1 MAGSLWSWACK
12 GDLLRISRLIITA
25 LVATLAFVACRTN
38 VTTNIQPS
46 SKPAVGL
53 DPLTDV
59 DQLKAFLRLR
69 FLSYPIKP
77 EHLDL
82 ILSAANEVIGTN
94 LTKEQAPWS
103 PEDIGLIL
111 TRLVEKAKLPGVLEA
126 QSLRVSFALTTVTGL
141 NDFVGGIIL
150 DSCSR
155 VTYSSSMASHLGKL
169 FESLFMK
176 SRQMEEFAPQ
186 VYQELILIRGG
197 QPPSNCR
204 KTLRYATARS
214 LISGA
219 KDGGTKTP
227 ALATIVSALIKE
239 EIRLARLAGVSA
251 TTLSAGLSVWENRV
265 LDNNE
270 SLSVTNGLVEALKTS
285 VETTASDEGVI
296 AIVTPIP
303 AQPEPQP
310 AKDISGDTLQAG
322 EFCGGLGVA
331 DWPYKICNLATLKNI
346 ANYPEASFVLT
357 NNIDASPTV
366 LWDEGA
372 GWTPLGNTSRPFSGS
387 LDGQGYRISGLTINR
402 PPMIDV
408 GFIGYASASSV
419 LKNVRFENID
429 VQGMKNVGGVAG
441 FSLGTIQNVSVNGS
455 VRGVDYVGGLI
466 GYFTGG
472 GTTPA
477 SITDSNANDIE
488 VSGKT
493 FVGGIAGE
501 MRGGASLTR
510 SWSSGTVTGHPA
522 EGIAAGGLLGRL
534 DSGTVSRSYSTATVS
549 ANIEVGGLIGR
560 IYSQVSIC
568 LIEYSHASGNVTAR
582 GTTGLNQGYGAGVGG
597 LVGASGECLRVKKS
611 YATGNVTSE
620 HATGAV
626 LGGLVGALNW
636 GGGQSIED
644 SYATGNLTTASTGG
658 AAGGLVGYT
667 GGTIFR
673 SYATGT
679 VNSPNSNHTGG
690 LVGSNGV
697 GIYDSFSTGVVAGP
711 TGGNRGGFLGNVY
724 WGAMINSYWL
734 KPSGSLFTCLGTGSH
749 PGCTELSDSRF
760 FIQAGGPLFSAWD
773 FNTVWYFPAS
783 GGLPLL
789 RD

>member
-1 MAGSLWSWACK
+1 VAGSLWSWACK
-12 GDLLRISRLIITA
+12 GGLLRTSRLIITA
-25 LVATLAFVACRTN
+25 LVATLAIVACRTN
-38 VTTNIQPS
+38 VTMNIQPS

-69 FLSYPIKP
+69 FQSYPIKP

-82 ILSAANEVIGTN
+82 ILSAANEVIGAN
-94 LTKEQAPWS
+94 LTKEQTLWS

-126 QSLRVSFALTTVTGL
+126 QSLRVSFALTAVTGL
-141 NDFVGGIIL
+141 NDFVGGIII

-155 VTYSSSMASHLGKL
+155 VTYSSSMGSHLGKL
-169 FESLFMK
+169 FESLLMK
-176 SRQMEEFAPQ
+176 SRQLEEFAPQ

-197 QPPSNCR
+197 HPPSNCR

-219 KDGGTKTP
+219 KDGGMKTP
-227 ALATIVSALIKE
+227 ALVTIVSAFIKE

-251 TTLSAGLSVWENRV
+251 TALGAGLSVWENRV

-270 SLSVTNGLVEALKTS
+270 SLSGTNGLVDTLKTS
-285 VETTASDEGVI
+285 VENTASDDGVI
-296 AIVTPIP
+296 AVVTPIP
-303 AQPEPQP
+303 EPEPEP
-310 AKDISGDTLQAG
+310 VKDVSGDARQVG

-346 ANYPEASFVLT
+346 AIYPEASFVLT

-419 LKNVRFENID
+419 LKNVRFENIAI
-429 VQGMKNVGGVAG
+429 QGMTHVGGAAG
-441 FSLGTIQNVSVNGS
+441 RSLGTIQNVSVNGS
-455 VRGVDYVGGLI
+455 VRGVVWVGGLI
-466 GYFTGG
+466 GYFLGD

-477 SITDSNANDIE
+477 SITDCNANDIE

-493 FVGGIAGE
+493 HVGGIAGE
-501 MRGGASLTR
+501 MTGGASLTR

-522 EGIAAGGLLGRL
+522 EGVIAGGLLGRL
-534 DSGTVSRSYSTATVS
+534 SAGTVSRSHSTATVS
-549 ANIEVGGLIGR
+549 ANSEVGGLIGR
-560 IYSQVSIC
+560 IFGTSIC
-568 LIEYSHASGNVTAR
+568 LIEYSYASGSVTAR
-582 GTTGLNQGYGAGVGG
+582 GTTGLNQGFGAGVGG
-597 LVGASGECLRVKKS
+597 LVGVSGGECLRVKKS

-636 GGGQSIED
+636 GGNSIED

-658 AAGGLVGYT
+658 AAGGLVGST
-667 GGTIFR
+667 HDITIFR
-673 SYATGT
+673 SYATGA
-679 VNSPNSNHTGG
+679 VNSPNSSNTGG
-690 LVGSNGV
+690 LVGGNGSM
-697 GIYDSFSTGVVAGP
+697 GIYNSFSTGVVAGP
-711 TGGNRGGFLGNVY
+711 TGGNRGGFLGAVH
-724 WGAMINSYWL
+724 WSTITNSYWL
-734 KPSGSLFTCLGTGSH
+734 KPSGSLFTCLGTGFH

-760 FIQAGGPLFSAWD
+760 LIQAGGPLFSTWD
-773 FNTVWYFPAS
+773 FNTVWYFPPS